1 MCTDLK
7 ILKESN
13 VLIQVIVVIV
23 VIVTEVVIII
33 IITIIIIIIII
44 IIIMMMMMMIMMM
57 MIFLIKLRCPENKT
71 LHRHVYDHA
80 PKMPWREILVNSIY

>member
-33 IITIIIIIIII
+33 IITIIIIII